1 MRCATQ
7 VGPLSFNRREID
19 VKIEARK
26 ALPAPSSDAIKNLE
40 ATIKVSLP
48 QEYID
53 LLGTMNGAYIQEN
66 IFDIPGGNNAG
77 VSQFIPFDKIIYCKS
92 LIEQTGPKKFL
103 PFAYASG
110 GNYVCLSIKE
120 REFGVVYFF
129 DHEVPGMK
137 ALTKIA
143 PSLSNFLDVLRPF
156 SVDDVELDPNDVG
169 EVWIDPDFLKQIKGE
184 G

>member
-1 MRCATQ
+1 MRCATR
-7 VGPLSFNRREID
+7 VGPLSSNHRESD

-26 ALPAPSSDAIKNLE
+26 ALPAPSSDEIKNLE
-40 ATIKVSLP
+40 VAINATLP

-53 LLGTMNGAYIQEN
+53 LLKTMNGACVQEN

-129 DHEVPGMK
+129 DHEVPGVK
-137 ALTKIA
+137 ALIKIA
-143 PSLSNFLDVLRPF
+143 LSLSKFLDVLRPF
-156 SVDDVELDPNDVG
+156 SVDDVKLDPNDVG
-169 EVWIDPDFLKQIKGE
+169 EVWIDPDFLKQIKDE